1 MNEYFF
7 SDIEVGMQETFQR
20 EITIEMENLFRYI
33 TGDENPL
40 HKDDVYAKQCGEWY
54 KKHVAFGML
63 TGSLYSTIVGMYLPG
78 KYSLIHSFDELS
90 FLKPVFAG
98 DILTVTGEVTS
109 KEEFLKLICIKA
121 VIRNQE
127 YIIVSRARIKVLVTK

>member
-40 HKDDVYAKQCGEWY
+40 HKDDVYAK
-54 KKHVAFGML
+54 
-63 TGSLYSTIVGMYLPG
+63 
-78 KYSLIHSFDELS
+78 
-90 FLKPVFAG
+90 
-98 DILTVTGEVTS
+98 
-109 KEEFLKLICIKA
+109 
-121 VIRNQE
+121 
-127 YIIVSRARIKVLVTK
+127 